1 MDSTGAGQ
9 QRPYR
14 ERLYLSWWGWPL
26 PLFAAALLALE
37 IHMGYPVVP
46 LWLPFVI
53 LVPAMVAWL
62 WSMGRAT
69 LAVTDQELIAGKAR
83 LPLRFVGE
91 VEVIPHERKR
101 KAMGPEL
108 DPAAYALHR
117 GWVKA
122 MVRVQLT
129 DPEDPTPYWI
139 FSTRRPEKVAELLRT
154 R

>member
-1 MDSTGAGQ
+1 MDSRGAGGA
-9 QRPYR
+9 RRYR

-26 PLFAAALLALE
+26 PLLAAALLAVE
-37 IHMGYPVVP
+37 IHMGYPVIP
-46 LWLPFVI
+46 EWLPFVV
-53 LVPAMVAWL
+53 LMPAMVAWL
-62 WSMGRAT
+62 WSMGRAKLT
-69 LAVTDQELIAGKAR
+69 VTDEELVVGKAR
-83 LPLRFVGE
+83 LPLRFAGDVD
-91 VEVIPHERKR
+91 VIPPEHKR

-117 GWVKA
+117 GWVKP
-122 MVRVQLT
+122 MVRVRLT